1 MQLRMLHK
9 TCSTWKIAC
18 KLTGSIWV
26 QDLKLR
32 IHFSD
37 RWKGGFFLYWLIFFT
52 LFSIYIWIELGN
64 HAKCVIHCDWTNI
77 YLVDSLIQVSV
88 LASDSKWRRSN
99 DGKNQNLKRPPGLQK
114 NPLQSLDCNLTPQI
128 VYADF
133 RSWEFTTSKGNFW
146 RLTIKFWA
154 AWQLTPLCLST
165 MASSCLTLSNEMF
178 RSQNLIGTKY
188 HFLTIVPST
197 LLVHHP
203 ATHKATYA
211 QTTVSKRSNS
221 WPMNLSHMPAYFK
234 ALKVDWNFVYN

>member
-18 KLTGSIWV
+18 KLTGSIWI

-32 IHFSD
+32 IYFSD
-37 RWKGGFFLYWLIFFT
+37 RWKGGFFLYWLILST
-52 LFSIYIWIELGN
+52 LISICIWIELGN

-88 LASDSKWRRSN
+88 LASAFKWRRSN
-99 DGKNQNLKRPPGLQK
+99 DGKNQNPTRPQGLQK
-114 NPLQSLDCNLTPQI
+114 NLLQSLDCNLTPQI

-133 RSWEFTTSKGNFW
+133 WSWLFTTSKGNFW
-146 RLTIKFWA
+146 RLTIKFSA
-154 AWQLTPLCLST
+154 AWQLTPLCPST
-165 MASSCLTLSNEMF
+165 MASSRLTFSNEMF

-197 LLVHHP
+197 LLVHDR
-203 ATHKATYA
+203 ATHKATFA

-221 WPMNLSHMPAYFK
+221 WQINLSHMPAYSK